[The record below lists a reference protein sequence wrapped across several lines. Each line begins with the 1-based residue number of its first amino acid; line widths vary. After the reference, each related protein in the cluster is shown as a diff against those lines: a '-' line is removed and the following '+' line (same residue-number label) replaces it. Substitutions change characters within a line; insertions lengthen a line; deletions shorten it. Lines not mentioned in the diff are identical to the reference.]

1 MPGNTFQCSLFASK
15 AEAYLSEA
23 PFMCSTRV
31 GSGLTCK
38 HYARLERL
46 ARDKNSS
53 LFRSFVKYDCKK
65 LYKVFS
71 LMKLFTSLLAM
82 RPIKLESLSLKAFHL
97 LDAPL

>member
-1 MPGNTFQCSLFASK
+1 MPGKSLQCSLMFASK
-15 AEAYLSEA
+15 AEA

-31 GSGLTCK
+31 SSDLTCK

-65 LYKVFS
+65 LYKV
-71 LMKLFTSLLAM
+71 LA
-82 RPIKLESLSLKAFHL
+82 L
-97 LDAPL
+97 